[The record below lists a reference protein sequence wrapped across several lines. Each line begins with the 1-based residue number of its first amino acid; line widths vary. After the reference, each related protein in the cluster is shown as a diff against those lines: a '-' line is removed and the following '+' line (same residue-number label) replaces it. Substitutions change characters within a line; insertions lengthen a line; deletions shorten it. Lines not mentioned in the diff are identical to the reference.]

1 MEGRKMSKSS
11 LSVLAKAV
19 ASKRGLTQAE
29 AERFIATMFEVAG
42 AGIQEDK
49 LLKMK
54 WLGTFKITSVKDR
67 ESVDVNTGERILI
80 EGRDKISFTPD
91 NILKEIINKPFAQFE
106 TVVVNDGVD
115 FSDIDEKFANMER
128 EEELQLQKE
137 QELQLLKGQECHD
150 EEVVQEE
157 QNAELPQKAELSQ
170 EEEHSQEVELNED
183 LPQEEEL
190 SQEEEHSQE
199 VELNEELPQE
209 AKKSQESLLDAELES
224 QEGGQKDELP
234 QEVNTPISEETVA
247 LSSELKNAEIS
258 EDDIPETSEDNISQT
273 SEDDIPETSEDD
285 IPETSED
292 NISQTSEDTISKTEE
307 NGIPEEVGMLISHL
321 KENGS
326 AAEEIERVEEAK
338 VKEEAEAPKA
348 AEAHVEKTP
357 AEEKIVVSQ
366 SDVENKKQSEYDETL
381 DEDEAYASD
390 RHHFVIPK
398 YVVALVCVVFVA
410 LLGGLCWF
418 AFIYGKMQARQ
429 EQMEMQLKAIKP
441 QPQPKPKPKVVA
453 PVDTAKSVASLDD
466 KTDAENAPVNGAQAN
481 NEQTDHSQLAM
492 KKKAKQ
498 DSIRMAQ
505 ANNAVKMA
513 EKASEYLN
521 DPRIRTG
528 AYRIVGVEKTVT
540 VKSGQTLAGLSKL
553 YLGPGMECYMQAI
566 NGCSEIKSGQKV
578 KIPKLELKRK
588 GKKN

>member
-1 MEGRKMSKSS
+1 MEGRKMNKSS

-128 EEELQLQKE
+128 EEELLLQKE
-137 QELQLLKGQECHD
+137 QERHD
-150 EEVVQEE
+150 DEMVLEE
-157 QNAELPQKAELSQ
+157 QNAEQPQELDQNVRQSREEEQSQENLPDAELQSQ
-170 EEEHSQEVELNED
+170 ENNLPDAELQSQENLPDAEL
-183 LPQEEEL
+183 Q
-190 SQEEEHSQE
+190 SQENLPDAELQSQE
-199 VELNEELPQE
+199 NLSDAELQSQENLPDAELQSQE
-209 AKKSQESLLDAELES
+209 NLSDAELQSQENLLDAKLQSQDDGEKNDLSQESLLNEELT
-224 QEGGQKDELP
+224 QENNQKVEQP
-234 QEVNTPISEETVA
+234 QEVKSPISEENVA
-247 LSSELKNAEIS
+247 LSSELKNV
-258 EDDIPETSEDNISQT
+258 ETSADDF
-273 SEDDIPETSEDD
+273 SET
-285 IPETSED
+285 
-292 NISQTSEDTISKTEE
+292 
-307 NGIPEEVGMLISHL
+307 
-321 KENGS
+321 
-326 AAEEIERVEEAK
+326 
-338 VKEEAEAPKA
+338 
-348 AEAHVEKTP
+348 
-357 AEEKIVVSQ
+357 
-366 SDVENKKQSEYDETL
+366 
-381 DEDEAYASD
+381 YASD
-390 RHHFVIPK
+390 RHHLVIPK

-418 AFIYGKMQARQ
+418 AFTYGKMQARQ

-441 QPQPKPKPKVVA
+441 QPQPKPKPTVVA
-453 PVDTAKSVASLDD
+453 SVDTAKSVASSDD
-466 KTDAENAPVNGAQAN
+466 KTDAENAQANGAQAN
-481 NEQTDHSQLAM
+481 NAQADHALLAM

-540 VKSGQTLAGLSKL
+540 AKSGQTLAGLSKL

-566 NGCSEIKSGQKV
+566 NGCSEIKTGQKV

>member
-42 AGIQEDK
+42 DGIQEDK

-106 TVVVNDGVD
+106 TVVVNDGID

-128 EEELQLQKE
+128 EEEELQLQKE
-137 QELQLLKGQECHD
+137 QECHDEKEQECHD

-157 QNAELPQKAELSQ
+157 QNAEQPQK
-170 EEEHSQEVELNED
+170 ED
-183 LPQEEEL
+183 L
-190 SQEEEHSQE
+190 S
-199 VELNEELPQE
+199 QE
-209 AKKSQESLLDAELES
+209 AKKSQESLLDAELQS
-224 QEGGQKDELP
+224 QEGGQKDDLS
-234 QEVNTPISEETVA
+234 QEANTPISEETVA
-247 LSSELKNAEIS
+247 LSSELKYAEIS
-258 EDDIPETSEDNISQT
+258 EDDISETSEDNISQT
-273 SEDDIPETSEDD
+273 SD
-285 IPETSED
+285 
-292 NISQTSEDTISKTEE
+292 DTISKTEE

-321 KENGS
+321 KKNES
-326 AAEEIERVEEAK
+326 EAEEIERVEEAK
-338 VKEEAEAPKA
+338 VKEEPEVPKA
-348 AEAHVEKTP
+348 AEVHVEKTP
-357 AEEKIVVSQ
+357 EEAKVVASQ
-366 SDVENKKQSEYDETL
+366 SNVENKKQPEYDETL

-390 RHHFVIPK
+390 RHHLVIPK
-398 YVVALVCVVFVA
+398 YVVALVSVVFVA

-441 QPQPKPKPKVVA
+441 QPQPKPKPTVVA
-453 PVDTAKSVASLDD
+453 PVDTAKSVASSDD
-466 KTDAENAPVNGAQAN
+466 KTDAENALANGAQAN
-481 NEQTDHSQLAM
+481 NEQTDHAQLAM

-513 EKASEYLN
+513 EKASVYLN

-540 VKSGQTLAGLSKL
+540 AKSGQTLAGLSKL

-566 NGCSEIKSGQKV
+566 NGCSEIKPGQKV

>member
-29 AERFIATMFEVAG
+29 AERFIDTMFEVAG
-42 AGIQEDK
+42 DGIQEDK

-106 TVVVNDGVD
+106 TVVVNDGID

-128 EEELQLQKE
+128 EEEELQLQKE
-137 QELQLLKGQECHD
+137 QECHD

-157 QNAELPQKAELSQ
+157 QNAEQPQKEELSQ
-170 EEEHSQEVELNED
+170 EEEQPREEEHSQEVELNED
-183 LPQEEEL
+183 L
-190 SQEEEHSQE
+190 S
-199 VELNEELPQE
+199 QE
-209 AKKSQESLLDAELES
+209 AKKSQESLLDAELQS
-224 QEGGQKDELP
+224 QEGGQKDELS

-258 EDDIPETSEDNISQT
+258 EDDISETSEDNISQT
-273 SEDDIPETSEDD
+273 SD
-285 IPETSED
+285 
-292 NISQTSEDTISKTEE
+292 DTISKTEE

-321 KENGS
+321 KENKS
-326 AAEEIERVEEAK
+326 EAEEIERVEEAK
-338 VKEEAEAPKA
+338 VKEEAELPKA

-357 AEEKIVVSQ
+357 AEAKVVVSQ
-366 SDVENKKQSEYDETL
+366 SNVENKKQPEYDETL

-390 RHHFVIPK
+390 HHHLVIPK
-398 YVVALVCVVFVA
+398 YVVALVSVVFVA

-441 QPQPKPKPKVVA
+441 QPQPKPKPTVVA
-453 PVDTAKSVASLDD
+453 PVDTAKSVASSDD
-466 KTDAENAPVNGAQAN
+466 KTDAENVLANGAQAN
-481 NEQTDHSQLAM
+481 NEQTDHAQLAM

-513 EKASEYLN
+513 EKASVYLN

-540 VKSGQTLAGLSKL
+540 AKSGQTLAGLSKL

-566 NGCSEIKSGQKV
+566 NGCSEIKPGQKV

>member
-1 MEGRKMSKSS
+1 MEGRKMNKSS

-42 AGIQEDK
+42 DGIQEDK

-128 EEELQLQKE
+128 EEELLLQKE
-137 QELQLLKGQECHD
+137 QERHD
-150 EEVVQEE
+150 DEMVLEE
-157 QNAELPQKAELSQ
+157 QNAEQPQELDQNVRQSREEEQSQENLPDAELQSQ
-170 EEEHSQEVELNED
+170 ENLSDAELQSQENLSD
-183 LPQEEEL
+183 AKLQ
-190 SQEEEHSQE
+190 SQENLSDAELQSQDDGE
-199 VELNEELPQE
+199 KNDL
-209 AKKSQESLLDAELES
+209 SQESLLNEELT
-224 QEGGQKDELP
+224 QENNQKVEQP
-234 QEVNTPISEETVA
+234 QEVKSPISEENVA
-247 LSSELKNAEIS
+247 LSSELKNV
-258 EDDIPETSEDNISQT
+258 ETSADDF
-273 SEDDIPETSEDD
+273 SET
-285 IPETSED
+285 
-292 NISQTSEDTISKTEE
+292 
-307 NGIPEEVGMLISHL
+307 
-321 KENGS
+321 
-326 AAEEIERVEEAK
+326 
-338 VKEEAEAPKA
+338 
-348 AEAHVEKTP
+348 
-357 AEEKIVVSQ
+357 
-366 SDVENKKQSEYDETL
+366 
-381 DEDEAYASD
+381 YASD
-390 RHHFVIPK
+390 RHHLVIPK

-418 AFIYGKMQARQ
+418 AFTYGKMQARQ

-441 QPQPKPKPKVVA
+441 QPQPKPKPTVVA
-453 PVDTAKSVASLDD
+453 SVDTAKSVASSDD
-466 KTDAENAPVNGAQAN
+466 KTDAENAQANGAQAN
-481 NEQTDHSQLAM
+481 NAQADHALLAM

-540 VKSGQTLAGLSKL
+540 AKSGQTLAGLSKL

-566 NGCSEIKSGQKV
+566 NGCSEIKTGQKV

>member
-1 MEGRKMSKSS
+1 MSKSS

-42 AGIQEDK
+42 DGIQEDK

-106 TVVVNDGVD
+106 TVVVNDGID

-128 EEELQLQKE
+128 EEEELQLQKE
-137 QELQLLKGQECHD
+137 QECHDEKEQECHD

-157 QNAELPQKAELSQ
+157 QNAEQPQKEELSQ
-170 EEEHSQEVELNED
+170 EEEQPREEEHSQEVGLNED
-183 LPQEEEL
+183 L
-190 SQEEEHSQE
+190 S
-199 VELNEELPQE
+199 QE
-209 AKKSQESLLDAELES
+209 AKKSQESLLDAELQS
-224 QEGGQKDELP
+224 QEGGQKDELS
-234 QEVNTPISEETVA
+234 QEANTSISEETVA

-258 EDDIPETSEDNISQT
+258 EDDISETSEDNITQT
-273 SEDDIPETSEDD
+273 SD
-285 IPETSED
+285 
-292 NISQTSEDTISKTEE
+292 DTISKTEE
-307 NGIPEEVGMLISHL
+307 NGIPEEVGILISHL
-321 KENGS
+321 KENES
-326 AAEEIERVEEAK
+326 EAEEIERVEEAK
-338 VKEEAEAPKA
+338 VKEEPEVPKA

-357 AEEKIVVSQ
+357 EEAKVVASQ
-366 SDVENKKQSEYDETL
+366 SNVENKKQPEYDETL

-390 RHHFVIPK
+390 RHHLVIPK
-398 YVVALVCVVFVA
+398 YVVALVSGVFVA

-453 PVDTAKSVASLDD
+453 PVDTAKSVASSDD
-466 KTDAENAPVNGAQAN
+466 KTDAENVLANGAQAN
-481 NEQTDHSQLAM
+481 NEQTDHAQLAM

-513 EKASEYLN
+513 EKASVYLN

-540 VKSGQTLAGLSKL
+540 AKSGQTLAGLSKL

-566 NGCSEIKSGQKV
+566 NGCSEIKPGQKV

>member
-42 AGIQEDK
+42 DGIQEDK

-106 TVVVNDGVD
+106 TVVVNDGID

-128 EEELQLQKE
+128 EEEEQQLQKE
-137 QELQLLKGQECHD
+137 QECHD

-157 QNAELPQKAELSQ
+157 QNAEQPQKEDLSQ
-170 EEEHSQEVELNED
+170 EEEQPREEEHSQEVELNEN
-183 LPQEEEL
+183 L
-190 SQEEEHSQE
+190 S
-199 VELNEELPQE
+199 QE
-209 AKKSQESLLDAELES
+209 AKKSQESLLDAELQS
-224 QEGGQKDELP
+224 QEGGQKDELS

-258 EDDIPETSEDNISQT
+258 EDDISETSEDNISQT
-273 SEDDIPETSEDD
+273 SD
-285 IPETSED
+285 
-292 NISQTSEDTISKTEE
+292 DTISKTEE

-321 KENGS
+321 KKNES
-326 AAEEIERVEEAK
+326 EAEEIERVEEAK
-338 VKEEAEAPKA
+338 VKEEAGVPKA

-357 AEEKIVVSQ
+357 EEAKVVASQ
-366 SDVENKKQSEYDETL
+366 SNVENKKQPEYDETL

-390 RHHFVIPK
+390 RHHLVIPK
-398 YVVALVCVVFVA
+398 YVVALVSVVFVA

-453 PVDTAKSVASLDD
+453 PVDTAKSVASSDD
-466 KTDAENAPVNGAQAN
+466 KTDAENALANGAQAN
-481 NEQTDHSQLAM
+481 NEQTDHAQLAM

-513 EKASEYLN
+513 EKASVYLN

-540 VKSGQTLAGLSKL
+540 AKSGQTLAGLSKL

-566 NGCSEIKSGQKV
+566 NGCSEIKPGQKV

>member
-42 AGIQEDK
+42 DGIQEDK

-106 TVVVNDGVD
+106 TVVVNDGID

-128 EEELQLQKE
+128 EEEELQLQKE
-137 QELQLLKGQECHD
+137 QECHD

-157 QNAELPQKAELSQ
+157 QNAEQPQKEELSQ
-170 EEEHSQEVELNED
+170 EEEQPREEEHSQEVELNED
-183 LPQEEEL
+183 L
-190 SQEEEHSQE
+190 S
-199 VELNEELPQE
+199 QE
-209 AKKSQESLLDAELES
+209 AKKSQESLLDAELQS
-224 QEGGQKDELP
+224 QEGGQKDELS

-247 LSSELKNAEIS
+247 LSSELKNAEIP
-258 EDDIPETSEDNISQT
+258 EDDISETSEDNISQT
-273 SEDDIPETSEDD
+273 SD
-285 IPETSED
+285 
-292 NISQTSEDTISKTEE
+292 DTISKTEE
-307 NGIPEEVGMLISHL
+307 NGIPEEVGILISHL
-321 KENGS
+321 KENES
-326 AAEEIERVEEAK
+326 EAEEIERVEEAK
-338 VKEEAEAPKA
+338 VKEEAEVPKA
-348 AEAHVEKTP
+348 AEVHVEKTP
-357 AEEKIVVSQ
+357 EEAKVVVSQ
-366 SDVENKKQSEYDETL
+366 SNVENKKQPEYDETL

-390 RHHFVIPK
+390 HHHLVIPK
-398 YVVALVCVVFVA
+398 YVVALVSVVFVA

-453 PVDTAKSVASLDD
+453 PVDTAKSVASSDD
-466 KTDAENAPVNGAQAN
+466 KTDAENALANGAQAN
-481 NEQTDHSQLAM
+481 NEQTDHAQLAM

-513 EKASEYLN
+513 EKASVYLN

-540 VKSGQTLAGLSKL
+540 AKSGQTLAGLSKL

-566 NGCSEIKSGQKV
+566 NGCSEIKPGQKV

>member
-1 MEGRKMSKSS
+1 
-11 LSVLAKAV
+11 
-19 ASKRGLTQAE
+19 
-29 AERFIATMFEVAG
+29 
-42 AGIQEDK
+42 
-49 LLKMK
+49 
-54 WLGTFKITSVKDR
+54 
-67 ESVDVNTGERILI
+67 
-80 EGRDKISFTPD
+80 
-91 NILKEIINKPFAQFE
+91 
-106 TVVVNDGVD
+106 
-115 FSDIDEKFANMER
+115 MER
-128 EEELQLQKE
+128 EEEELRLQKE
-137 QELQLLKGQECHD
+137 QECHD

-157 QNAELPQKAELSQ
+157 QNAEQPQK
-170 EEEHSQEVELNED
+170 
-183 LPQEEEL
+183 EEL

-199 VELNEELPQE
+199 VELNENLSQE
-209 AKKSQESLLDAELES
+209 AKKSQESLLNAELQS
-224 QEGGQKDELP
+224 QEGGQKDELS
-234 QEVNTPISEETVA
+234 QKVNTPISEETVA

-258 EDDIPETSEDNISQT
+258 EDDISETSEDNISQT
-273 SEDDIPETSEDD
+273 SD
-285 IPETSED
+285 
-292 NISQTSEDTISKTEE
+292 DTISKTEE

-321 KENGS
+321 KENES
-326 AAEEIERVEEAK
+326 EAEERVEEAK
-338 VKEEAEAPKA
+338 VKEEAEVPKA

-357 AEEKIVVSQ
+357 AEAKVVVSQ
-366 SDVENKKQSEYDETL
+366 SNVENKKQPEYDETL

-390 RHHFVIPK
+390 HHHLVIPK
-398 YVVALVCVVFVA
+398 YVVALVSVVFVA

-418 AFIYGKMQARQ
+418 AFIYGRMQARQ

-453 PVDTAKSVASLDD
+453 PVDTAKSVASSDD
-466 KTDAENAPVNGAQAN
+466 KTDAENVLANGAQAN
-481 NEQTDHSQLAM
+481 NEQTDHAQLAM

-540 VKSGQTLAGLSKL
+540 AKSGQTLAGLSKL

-566 NGCSEIKSGQKV
+566 NGCSEIKTGQKV

>member
-42 AGIQEDK
+42 DGIQEEK

-91 NILKEIINKPFAQFE
+91 NILKEIVNKPFAQFE
-106 TVVVNDGVD
+106 TVVVNDGID

-128 EEELQLQKE
+128 EEEELRLQKE
-137 QELQLLKGQECHD
+137 QECHD

-157 QNAELPQKAELSQ
+157 QPQKEELSQ
-170 EEEHSQEVELNED
+170 EEEQPREEEHSQEVELNED
-183 LPQEEEL
+183 L
-190 SQEEEHSQE
+190 S
-199 VELNEELPQE
+199 QE
-209 AKKSQESLLDAELES
+209 AKKSQESLLDAELQS
-224 QEGGQKDELP
+224 QEGGKKDELS
-234 QEVNTPISEETVA
+234 QEANTPISEETVA

-258 EDDIPETSEDNISQT
+258 EDNISVTSEDNISQT
-273 SEDDIPETSEDD
+273 SD
-285 IPETSED
+285 
-292 NISQTSEDTISKTEE
+292 DTISKTEE

-321 KENGS
+321 KENKS
-326 AAEEIERVEEAK
+326 EAEKIERVEEAK
-338 VKEEAEAPKA
+338 VKEEAEVPKA
-348 AEAHVEKTP
+348 AEAYVEETP
-357 AEEKIVVSQ
+357 AEAKVVVSQ
-366 SDVENKKQSEYDETL
+366 SNVENKKQPEYDETL

-390 RHHFVIPK
+390 HHHLVIPK
-398 YVVALVCVVFVA
+398 YVVALVSVVFVA

-453 PVDTAKSVASLDD
+453 PVDTAKSVASSDD
-466 KTDAENAPVNGAQAN
+466 KTDAENVLANGAQAN
-481 NEQTDHSQLAM
+481 NEQTDHAQLAM

-513 EKASEYLN
+513 EKASVYLN

-540 VKSGQTLAGLSKL
+540 AKSGQTLAGLSKL

-566 NGCSEIKSGQKV
+566 NGCSEIKPGQKV
-578 KIPKLELKRK
+578 KIPKLKLKRK

>member
-42 AGIQEDK
+42 DGIQEDK

-106 TVVVNDGVD
+106 TVVVNDGID

-128 EEELQLQKE
+128 EEEELQLQKE
-137 QELQLLKGQECHD
+137 QECHD

-157 QNAELPQKAELSQ
+157 QNAEQPQ
-170 EEEHSQEVELNED
+170 NED
-183 LPQEEEL
+183 L
-190 SQEEEHSQE
+190 S
-199 VELNEELPQE
+199 
-209 AKKSQESLLDAELES
+209 
-224 QEGGQKDELP
+224 

-258 EDDIPETSEDNISQT
+258 EDDISETSEDNISQT
-273 SEDDIPETSEDD
+273 SD
-285 IPETSED
+285 
-292 NISQTSEDTISKTEE
+292 DTISKTEE

-321 KENGS
+321 KKNES
-326 AAEEIERVEEAK
+326 EAEEIERVEEAK
-338 VKEEAEAPKA
+338 VKEEAEVPKA

-357 AEEKIVVSQ
+357 EKAKVVASQ
-366 SDVENKKQSEYDETL
+366 SNVENKKQPEYDETL

-390 RHHFVIPK
+390 RHHLVIPK
-398 YVVALVCVVFVA
+398 YVVALVSVVFVA

-441 QPQPKPKPKVVA
+441 QPQPKPKPTVVA
-453 PVDTAKSVASLDD
+453 PVDTAKSVASSDD
-466 KTDAENAPVNGAQAN
+466 KTDAENALANGAQAN
-481 NEQTDHSQLAM
+481 NEQTDHAQLAM

-513 EKASEYLN
+513 EKASVYLN

-540 VKSGQTLAGLSKL
+540 AKSGQTLAGLSKL

-566 NGCSEIKSGQKV
+566 NGCSEIKPGQKV

>member
-1 MEGRKMSKSS
+1 MEGRKMNKSS

-128 EEELQLQKE
+128 EEELLLQKE
-137 QELQLLKGQECHD
+137 QERHD
-150 EEVVQEE
+150 DEMVLEE
-157 QNAELPQKAELSQ
+157 QNAEQPQELDQNVRQSREEEQSQENLPDAELQSQ
-170 EEEHSQEVELNED
+170 ENLSDAKLQSQDDGEKND
-183 LPQEEEL
+183 Q
-190 SQEEEHSQE
+190 
-199 VELNEELPQE
+199 
-209 AKKSQESLLDAELES
+209 SQESLLNEELT
-224 QEGGQKDELP
+224 QENNQKVEQP
-234 QEVNTPISEETVA
+234 QEVKSPISEENVA
-247 LSSELKNAEIS
+247 LSSELKNV
-258 EDDIPETSEDNISQT
+258 ETSADDF
-273 SEDDIPETSEDD
+273 SET
-285 IPETSED
+285 
-292 NISQTSEDTISKTEE
+292 
-307 NGIPEEVGMLISHL
+307 
-321 KENGS
+321 
-326 AAEEIERVEEAK
+326 
-338 VKEEAEAPKA
+338 
-348 AEAHVEKTP
+348 
-357 AEEKIVVSQ
+357 
-366 SDVENKKQSEYDETL
+366 
-381 DEDEAYASD
+381 YASD
-390 RHHFVIPK
+390 RHHLVIPK

-418 AFIYGKMQARQ
+418 AFTYGKMQARQ

-453 PVDTAKSVASLDD
+453 PVDTAKSVASSDD
-466 KTDAENAPVNGAQAN
+466 ETDAENAPANGAQAN
-481 NEQTDHSQLAM
+481 NEQADHAQLAM

-498 DSIRMAQ
+498 DSIRMTQ

-540 VKSGQTLAGLSKL
+540 AKSGQTLAGLSKL

-566 NGCSEIKSGQKV
+566 NGCSEIKPGQKV

-588 GKKN
+588 RKKN

>member
-42 AGIQEDK
+42 DGIQEDK

-91 NILKEIINKPFAQFE
+91 NILKEIVNKPFAQFE
-106 TVVVNDGVD
+106 TVVVNDGID

-128 EEELQLQKE
+128 EEEELQLQKE
-137 QELQLLKGQECHD
+137 QECHD

-157 QNAELPQKAELSQ
+157 QPQKEELSQ
-170 EEEHSQEVELNED
+170 EEEQPREEEHSQEVELNED
-183 LPQEEEL
+183 L
-190 SQEEEHSQE
+190 S
-199 VELNEELPQE
+199 QE
-209 AKKSQESLLDAELES
+209 AKKSQESLLDAELQS
-224 QEGGQKDELP
+224 QEGGQKDELS
-234 QEVNTPISEETVA
+234 QEANTPISEETVA

-258 EDDIPETSEDNISQT
+258 EDDISVTSEDNISQT
-273 SEDDIPETSEDD
+273 SD
-285 IPETSED
+285 
-292 NISQTSEDTISKTEE
+292 DTISKTEE

-321 KENGS
+321 KENKS
-326 AAEEIERVEEAK
+326 EAEKIERVEEAK
-338 VKEEAEAPKA
+338 VKEEAEVPKA
-348 AEAHVEKTP
+348 AEAYVEETP
-357 AEEKIVVSQ
+357 AEEKVVVSQ
-366 SDVENKKQSEYDETL
+366 SNVENKKQPEYDETL

-390 RHHFVIPK
+390 HHHLVIPK
-398 YVVALVCVVFVA
+398 YVVALVSVVFVA

-453 PVDTAKSVASLDD
+453 PVDTAKSVASSDD
-466 KTDAENAPVNGAQAN
+466 KTDAENVLANGAQAN
-481 NEQTDHSQLAM
+481 NEQTDHAQLSM

-513 EKASEYLN
+513 EKASVYLN

-540 VKSGQTLAGLSKL
+540 AKSGQTLAGLSKL

-566 NGCSEIKSGQKV
+566 NGCSEIKPGQKV
-578 KIPKLELKRK
+578 KIPKLKLKRK

>member
-42 AGIQEDK
+42 DGIQEDK

-106 TVVVNDGVD
+106 TVVVNDGID

-128 EEELQLQKE
+128 EEEELQLQKE
-137 QELQLLKGQECHD
+137 QECHD

-157 QNAELPQKAELSQ
+157 QNAEQPQKEELSQ
-170 EEEHSQEVELNED
+170 EEEQPREEDLSQEVELNEN
-183 LPQEEEL
+183 L
-190 SQEEEHSQE
+190 S
-199 VELNEELPQE
+199 QE
-209 AKKSQESLLDAELES
+209 AKKSQESLLDAELQS
-224 QEGGQKDELP
+224 QEGGQKDELS

-258 EDDIPETSEDNISQT
+258 EDDISETSEDNISQT
-273 SEDDIPETSEDD
+273 SD
-285 IPETSED
+285 
-292 NISQTSEDTISKTEE
+292 DTISKTEE

-321 KENGS
+321 KENKS
-326 AAEEIERVEEAK
+326 EAEEIERVEEAK
-338 VKEEAEAPKA
+338 VKEEAEVPKA
-348 AEAHVEKTP
+348 AEVHVEETP
-357 AEEKIVVSQ
+357 AEAKVVASQ
-366 SDVENKKQSEYDETL
+366 SNVENKKQPEYDETL
-381 DEDEAYASD
+381 NEDEAYASD

-398 YVVALVCVVFVA
+398 YVVALVSVVFVA

-466 KTDAENAPVNGAQAN
+466 KTDAENALANGAQAN
-481 NEQTDHSQLAM
+481 NEQTDHAQLAM

-513 EKASEYLN
+513 EKASVYLN

>member
-1 MEGRKMSKSS
+1 MSKSS

-42 AGIQEDK
+42 DGIQEDK

-106 TVVVNDGVD
+106 TVVVNDGID

-128 EEELQLQKE
+128 EEEELQLQKE
-137 QELQLLKGQECHD
+137 QECHDEKEQECHD

-157 QNAELPQKAELSQ
+157 QNAEQPQK
-170 EEEHSQEVELNED
+170 ED
-183 LPQEEEL
+183 L
-190 SQEEEHSQE
+190 S
-199 VELNEELPQE
+199 QE
-209 AKKSQESLLDAELES
+209 AKKSQESLLDAELQS
-224 QEGGQKDELP
+224 QEGGQKDELS

-258 EDDIPETSEDNISQT
+258 EDDISETSEDNISQT
-273 SEDDIPETSEDD
+273 SD
-285 IPETSED
+285 
-292 NISQTSEDTISKTEE
+292 DTISKTEE

-321 KENGS
+321 KKNES
-326 AAEEIERVEEAK
+326 EAEEIERVEEAK
-338 VKEEAEAPKA
+338 VKEEAEVPKA

-357 AEEKIVVSQ
+357 AEAKVVASQ
-366 SDVENKKQSEYDETL
+366 SNVEDKKQPEYDETL

-390 RHHFVIPK
+390 HHHLVIPK
-398 YVVALVCVVFVA
+398 YVVALVSVVFVA

-441 QPQPKPKPKVVA
+441 HPQPKPKPTVVA
-453 PVDTAKSVASLDD
+453 PVDTAKSVASSDD
-466 KTDAENAPVNGAQAN
+466 KTDAANALANGAQAN
-481 NEQTDHSQLAM
+481 NEQTDHAQLAM

-513 EKASEYLN
+513 EKASVYLN

-540 VKSGQTLAGLSKL
+540 AKSGQTLAGLSKL

-566 NGCSEIKSGQKV
+566 NGCSEIKPGQKV

>member
-1 MEGRKMSKSS
+1 MSKSS

-42 AGIQEDK
+42 DGIQEDK

-106 TVVVNDGVD
+106 TVVVNDGID

-128 EEELQLQKE
+128 EEEELQLQKE
-137 QELQLLKGQECHD
+137 QECHD

-157 QNAELPQKAELSQ
+157 QNAELPQK
-170 EEEHSQEVELNED
+170 
-183 LPQEEEL
+183 EEL
-190 SQEEEHSQE
+190 SQEEEQ
-199 VELNEELPQE
+199 P
-209 AKKSQESLLDAELES
+209 QESLLDAELQS
-224 QEGGQKDELP
+224 QEGGQKDELS
-234 QEVNTPISEETVA
+234 QEANTPISEETIA

-258 EDDIPETSEDNISQT
+258 EDDISETSEDNISQT
-273 SEDDIPETSEDD
+273 SD
-285 IPETSED
+285 
-292 NISQTSEDTISKTEE
+292 DTISKTEE

-321 KENGS
+321 KENES
-326 AAEEIERVEEAK
+326 EAEEIERVEEAK
-338 VKEEAEAPKA
+338 VKEEAEVPKA
-348 AEAHVEKTP
+348 EEAYVEETP
-357 AEEKIVVSQ
+357 TEAKVVVSQ
-366 SDVENKKQSEYDETL
+366 SNVENKKQPEYDETL

-390 RHHFVIPK
+390 HHHLVIPK
-398 YVVALVCVVFVA
+398 YVVALVSVVFVA

-453 PVDTAKSVASLDD
+453 PVDTAKSVASSDD
-466 KTDAENAPVNGAQAN
+466 KTDAENALANGAQAT
-481 NEQTDHSQLAM
+481 NEQTDHAQLAM

-513 EKASEYLN
+513 EKASVYLN

-540 VKSGQTLAGLSKL
+540 AKSGQTLAGLSKL

-566 NGCSEIKSGQKV
+566 NGCSEIKPGQKV

>member
-1 MEGRKMSKSS
+1 MEGRKMNKSS

-128 EEELQLQKE
+128 EEELLLQKE
-137 QELQLLKGQECHD
+137 QELQLQKEQERHD
-150 EEVVQEE
+150 DEVVLEE
-157 QNAELPQKAELSQ
+157 QNAEQPQELDQNVRQSREEEQSQENLPDAELQSQ
-170 EEEHSQEVELNED
+170 ENLPDAELQSQENLPDAEL
-183 LPQEEEL
+183 Q
-190 SQEEEHSQE
+190 SQENLSDAELQSQE
-199 VELNEELPQE
+199 NLSD
-209 AKKSQESLLDAELES
+209 AKLQSQDDGEKNDLSQESLLNEELT
-224 QEGGQKDELP
+224 QENNQKVEQP
-234 QEVNTPISEETVA
+234 QEVKTPISEENVA
-247 LSSELKNAEIS
+247 LSSELKNV
-258 EDDIPETSEDNISQT
+258 ETSADDF
-273 SEDDIPETSEDD
+273 SET
-285 IPETSED
+285 
-292 NISQTSEDTISKTEE
+292 
-307 NGIPEEVGMLISHL
+307 
-321 KENGS
+321 
-326 AAEEIERVEEAK
+326 
-338 VKEEAEAPKA
+338 
-348 AEAHVEKTP
+348 
-357 AEEKIVVSQ
+357 
-366 SDVENKKQSEYDETL
+366 
-381 DEDEAYASD
+381 YASD
-390 RHHFVIPK
+390 RHHLVIPK

-418 AFIYGKMQARQ
+418 AFTYGKMQARQ

-441 QPQPKPKPKVVA
+441 QPQPKPKPTVVA
-453 PVDTAKSVASLDD
+453 PVDTAKSVVSSDD
-466 KTDAENAPVNGAQAN
+466 KTDAENAQANGAQAN
-481 NEQTDHSQLAM
+481 NAQVDHAQLAM

-540 VKSGQTLAGLSKL
+540 AKSGQTLAGLSKL

-566 NGCSEIKSGQKV
+566 NGCSEIKTGQKV
-578 KIPKLELKRK
+578 KVPKLELKRK

>member
-1 MEGRKMSKSS
+1 MSKSS

-42 AGIQEDK
+42 DGIQEDK

-106 TVVVNDGVD
+106 TVVVNDGID

-128 EEELQLQKE
+128 EEEELQLQKE
-137 QELQLLKGQECHD
+137 QECHD

-157 QNAELPQKAELSQ
+157 QNAELPQKEELFQ
-170 EEEHSQEVELNED
+170 EEEQPREEEHSQEFELNED
-183 LPQEEEL
+183 L
-190 SQEEEHSQE
+190 S
-199 VELNEELPQE
+199 QE
-209 AKKSQESLLDAELES
+209 AKKSQESLLDAELQS
-224 QEGGQKDELP
+224 QEGGQKDELS

-247 LSSELKNAEIS
+247 LPSELKNAEIS
-258 EDDIPETSEDNISQT
+258 EDDISETSEDNISQT
-273 SEDDIPETSEDD
+273 SD
-285 IPETSED
+285 
-292 NISQTSEDTISKTEE
+292 DTISKTEE

-321 KENGS
+321 KKNES
-326 AAEEIERVEEAK
+326 EAEEIERVEEAK
-338 VKEEAEAPKA
+338 VKEEAEVPKA

-357 AEEKIVVSQ
+357 EEAKVVASQ
-366 SDVENKKQSEYDETL
+366 SNVENKKQPEYDETL

-390 RHHFVIPK
+390 RHHLVIPK
-398 YVVALVCVVFVA
+398 YVVALVSVVFVA

-441 QPQPKPKPKVVA
+441 QPQPKPKPTVVA
-453 PVDTAKSVASLDD
+453 PVDTAKSVASSDD
-466 KTDAENAPVNGAQAN
+466 KTDAENVLANGAQAN
-481 NEQTDHSQLAM
+481 NEQTDHAQLAM

-513 EKASEYLN
+513 EKASVYLN

-540 VKSGQTLAGLSKL
+540 AKSGQTLAGLSKL

-566 NGCSEIKSGQKV
+566 NGCSEIKPGQKV

>member
-1 MEGRKMSKSS
+1 MSKSS

-42 AGIQEDK
+42 DGIQEDK

-106 TVVVNDGVD
+106 TVVVNDGID

-128 EEELQLQKE
+128 EEEELQLQKE
-137 QELQLLKGQECHD
+137 QECHD

-157 QNAELPQKAELSQ
+157 QNAELPQKEDLSQ
-170 EEEHSQEVELNED
+170 EEEQPREEEHSQEVELNED
-183 LPQEEEL
+183 L
-190 SQEEEHSQE
+190 S
-199 VELNEELPQE
+199 QE
-209 AKKSQESLLDAELES
+209 AKKSQESLLDAELQS
-224 QEGGQKDELP
+224 QEGGQKDELS
-234 QEVNTPISEETVA
+234 QEANTPISEETVA

-258 EDDIPETSEDNISQT
+258 EDDISETSEDNISQT
-273 SEDDIPETSEDD
+273 SD
-285 IPETSED
+285 
-292 NISQTSEDTISKTEE
+292 DTISKTEE

-321 KENGS
+321 KENKS
-326 AAEEIERVEEAK
+326 EAEEIEKVEETK
-338 VKEEAEAPKA
+338 VKEEAEVPKA

-357 AEEKIVVSQ
+357 EEAKVVVSQ
-366 SDVENKKQSEYDETL
+366 SNVENKKQPEYDETL

-390 RHHFVIPK
+390 RHHLVIPK
-398 YVVALVCVVFVA
+398 YVVALVSVVFVA

-441 QPQPKPKPKVVA
+441 QPQPKTKPTVVA
-453 PVDTAKSVASLDD
+453 PVDTAKSVASSDD
-466 KTDAENAPVNGAQAN
+466 KTDAENVLANGAQAN
-481 NEQTDHSQLAM
+481 NEQTDHAQLAM

-513 EKASEYLN
+513 EKASVYLN

-540 VKSGQTLAGLSKL
+540 AKSGQTLAGLSKL

-566 NGCSEIKSGQKV
+566 NGCSEIKPGQKV

>member
-42 AGIQEDK
+42 DGIQEDK

-106 TVVVNDGVD
+106 TVVVNDGID

-128 EEELQLQKE
+128 EEEELQLQKE
-137 QELQLLKGQECHD
+137 QECHD

-157 QNAELPQKAELSQ
+157 QNAEQPQKEELSQ
-170 EEEHSQEVELNED
+170 VEEQPREENLSQEVELNED
-183 LPQEEEL
+183 L
-190 SQEEEHSQE
+190 S
-199 VELNEELPQE
+199 QE
-209 AKKSQESLLDAELES
+209 AKKSQESLLDAELQS
-224 QEGGQKDELP
+224 QEGGQKDDLS
-234 QEVNTPISEETVA
+234 QEANTPISEETVA

-258 EDDIPETSEDNISQT
+258 EDDISETSEDNISQT
-273 SEDDIPETSEDD
+273 SD
-285 IPETSED
+285 
-292 NISQTSEDTISKTEE
+292 DTISKTEE

-321 KENGS
+321 KKNES
-326 AAEEIERVEEAK
+326 EAEEIEKVEETK
-338 VKEEAEAPKA
+338 VKEEAEVPKA

-357 AEEKIVVSQ
+357 EEAKVVVSQ
-366 SDVENKKQSEYDETL
+366 SNVENKKQPEYDETL

-390 RHHFVIPK
+390 HHHLVIPK
-398 YVVALVCVVFVA
+398 YVVALVFVVFVA

-453 PVDTAKSVASLDD
+453 PVDTAKSVASSDD
-466 KTDAENAPVNGAQAN
+466 KTDAANALANGAQAN
-481 NEQTDHSQLAM
+481 NEQTDHAQLAM

-513 EKASEYLN
+513 EKASVYLN

-540 VKSGQTLAGLSKL
+540 AKSGQTLAGLSKL

-566 NGCSEIKSGQKV
+566 NGCSEIKPGQKV

>member
-42 AGIQEDK
+42 DGIQEDK

-106 TVVVNDGVD
+106 TVVVNDGID

-128 EEELQLQKE
+128 EEEELQLQKE
-137 QELQLLKGQECHD
+137 QECHD

-157 QNAELPQKAELSQ
+157 QNAEQPQKEELSQ
-170 EEEHSQEVELNED
+170 EEEQPREEEYSQEVELNEN
-183 LPQEEEL
+183 L
-190 SQEEEHSQE
+190 S
-199 VELNEELPQE
+199 QE
-209 AKKSQESLLDAELES
+209 AKKSQESLLDAELQS
-224 QEGGQKDELP
+224 QEGGQKDELS
-234 QEVNTPISEETVA
+234 QEANTPISEEMVA

-258 EDDIPETSEDNISQT
+258 EDDISETSEDNISQT
-273 SEDDIPETSEDD
+273 SDDI
-285 IPETSED
+285 
-292 NISQTSEDTISKTEE
+292 ISKTEE
-307 NGIPEEVGMLISHL
+307 NGIPEEVGILISHL
-321 KENGS
+321 KENES
-326 AAEEIERVEEAK
+326 EAEEIERVEEAK
-338 VKEEAEAPKA
+338 VKEEAEVPKA

-357 AEEKIVVSQ
+357 AEAKVVVSQ
-366 SDVENKKQSEYDETL
+366 SNVENKKQPEYDETL

-390 RHHFVIPK
+390 HHHLVIPK
-398 YVVALVCVVFVA
+398 YVVALVSVVFVA

-441 QPQPKPKPKVVA
+441 QPQPKPKPTVVA
-453 PVDTAKSVASLDD
+453 PVDTAKSVASSDD
-466 KTDAENAPVNGAQAN
+466 KTDAENALANGAQAN
-481 NEQTDHSQLAM
+481 NEQTDHAQLAM

-513 EKASEYLN
+513 EKASVYLN

-540 VKSGQTLAGLSKL
+540 AKSGQTLAGLSKH

-566 NGCSEIKSGQKV
+566 NGCSEIKPGQKV

>member
-1 MEGRKMSKSS
+1 MNKSS

-91 NILKEIINKPFAQFE
+91 NIMKEIINKPFAQFE

-128 EEELQLQKE
+128 EEEELRLQKE
-137 QELQLLKGQECHD
+137 QECHD

-157 QNAELPQKAELSQ
+157 QNAEQPQK
-170 EEEHSQEVELNED
+170 
-183 LPQEEEL
+183 EEL
-190 SQEEEHSQE
+190 SQEEEHSLE
-199 VELNEELPQE
+199 VELNENLSQE
-209 AKKSQESLLDAELES
+209 AKKSQESLLNAELLSQEGGQKEELS
-224 QEGGQKDELP
+224 QEGGQKDELS

-258 EDDIPETSEDNISQT
+258 EDDISETSEDNISQT
-273 SEDDIPETSEDD
+273 SD
-285 IPETSED
+285 
-292 NISQTSEDTISKTEE
+292 DTISKTEE

-321 KENGS
+321 KENES
-326 AAEEIERVEEAK
+326 EAEERVEEAK
-338 VKEEAEAPKA
+338 VKEEAEVPKA

-357 AEEKIVVSQ
+357 AEAKVVVSQ
-366 SDVENKKQSEYDETL
+366 SNVENKKQPEYDETL

-390 RHHFVIPK
+390 HHHLVIPK
-398 YVVALVCVVFVA
+398 YVVALVSVVFVA

-418 AFIYGKMQARQ
+418 AFIYGRMQARQ

-453 PVDTAKSVASLDD
+453 PVDTAKSVASSDD
-466 KTDAENAPVNGAQAN
+466 KTDAENVLANGAQAN
-481 NEQTDHSQLAM
+481 NEQTDHAQLAM

-513 EKASEYLN
+513 EKASVYLN

-528 AYRIVGVEKTVT
+528 AYRIVGVEKNVT
-540 VKSGQTLAGLSKL
+540 AKSGQTLAGLSKL

-566 NGCSEIKSGQKV
+566 NGCSEIKPGQKV

>member
-1 MEGRKMSKSS
+1 MSKSS

-42 AGIQEDK
+42 DGIQEDK

-106 TVVVNDGVD
+106 TVVVNDGID

-128 EEELQLQKE
+128 EEEELQLQKE
-137 QELQLLKGQECHD
+137 QECHD

-157 QNAELPQKAELSQ
+157 QNAEQPQK
-170 EEEHSQEVELNED
+170 
-183 LPQEEEL
+183 EEL
-190 SQEEEHSQE
+190 SQEEEQ
-199 VELNEELPQE
+199 P
-209 AKKSQESLLDAELES
+209 QESLLDAELQS
-224 QEGGQKDELP
+224 QEGGQKDELS
-234 QEVNTPISEETVA
+234 QEANTPISEETVA

-258 EDDIPETSEDNISQT
+258 EDDISETSEDNISQT
-273 SEDDIPETSEDD
+273 SD
-285 IPETSED
+285 
-292 NISQTSEDTISKTEE
+292 DTISKTEE

-321 KENGS
+321 KKNES
-326 AAEEIERVEEAK
+326 EAEEIERVEEAK
-338 VKEEAEAPKA
+338 VKEEAEVPKA

-357 AEEKIVVSQ
+357 AEAKVVASQ
-366 SDVENKKQSEYDETL
+366 SNVEDKEQPEYAETL

-390 RHHFVIPK
+390 HHHLVIPK
-398 YVVALVCVVFVA
+398 YVVALVSVVFVA

-441 QPQPKPKPKVVA
+441 QPQPKPKPTVVA
-453 PVDTAKSVASLDD
+453 PVDTAKSVASSDD
-466 KTDAENAPVNGAQAN
+466 KTDAENVLANGAQAN
-481 NEQTDHSQLAM
+481 NEQTDHAQLAM

-513 EKASEYLN
+513 EKASVYLN

-540 VKSGQTLAGLSKL
+540 AKSGQTLAGLSKL

-566 NGCSEIKSGQKV
+566 NGCSEIKPGQKV

>member
-1 MEGRKMSKSS
+1 MEGRKMNKSS

-128 EEELQLQKE
+128 EEELLLQKE
-137 QELQLLKGQECHD
+137 QERHD
-150 EEVVQEE
+150 DEVVLEE
-157 QNAELPQKAELSQ
+157 QNAEQPQELDQNVRQSREEEQSQENLPDAELQSQ
-170 EEEHSQEVELNED
+170 DDGEKND
-183 LPQEEEL
+183 L
-190 SQEEEHSQE
+190 
-199 VELNEELPQE
+199 
-209 AKKSQESLLDAELES
+209 SQESLLNEELT
-224 QEGGQKDELP
+224 QENNQKVEQP
-234 QEVNTPISEETVA
+234 QEVKSPISEENVA
-247 LSSELKNAEIS
+247 LSSELKNV
-258 EDDIPETSEDNISQT
+258 ETSADDF
-273 SEDDIPETSEDD
+273 SET
-285 IPETSED
+285 
-292 NISQTSEDTISKTEE
+292 
-307 NGIPEEVGMLISHL
+307 
-321 KENGS
+321 
-326 AAEEIERVEEAK
+326 
-338 VKEEAEAPKA
+338 
-348 AEAHVEKTP
+348 
-357 AEEKIVVSQ
+357 
-366 SDVENKKQSEYDETL
+366 
-381 DEDEAYASD
+381 YASD
-390 RHHFVIPK
+390 RHHLVIPK

-418 AFIYGKMQARQ
+418 AFTYGKMQARQ

-441 QPQPKPKPKVVA
+441 QPQPKPKPTVVA
-453 PVDTAKSVASLDD
+453 SVDTAKSVASSDD
-466 KTDAENAPVNGAQAN
+466 KTDAENAQANGAQAN
-481 NEQTDHSQLAM
+481 NAQADHALLAM

-540 VKSGQTLAGLSKL
+540 AKSGQTLAGLSKL

-566 NGCSEIKSGQKV
+566 NGCSEIKTGQKV

>member
-1 MEGRKMSKSS
+1 MEGRKMNKSS

-128 EEELQLQKE
+128 EEELLLQKE
-137 QELQLLKGQECHD
+137 QERHD
-150 EEVVQEE
+150 DEVVLEE
-157 QNAELPQKAELSQ
+157 QNAEQPQELDQNVRQSREEEQSQENLPDAELQSQ
-170 EEEHSQEVELNED
+170 ENNLSDAELQSQENLSDAKLQSQDDGEKND
-183 LPQEEEL
+183 L
-190 SQEEEHSQE
+190 
-199 VELNEELPQE
+199 
-209 AKKSQESLLDAELES
+209 SQESLLNEELT
-224 QEGGQKDELP
+224 QENNQKVEQP
-234 QEVNTPISEETVA
+234 QEVKSPISEENVA
-247 LSSELKNAEIS
+247 LSSELKNV
-258 EDDIPETSEDNISQT
+258 ETSADDF
-273 SEDDIPETSEDD
+273 SET
-285 IPETSED
+285 
-292 NISQTSEDTISKTEE
+292 
-307 NGIPEEVGMLISHL
+307 
-321 KENGS
+321 
-326 AAEEIERVEEAK
+326 
-338 VKEEAEAPKA
+338 
-348 AEAHVEKTP
+348 
-357 AEEKIVVSQ
+357 
-366 SDVENKKQSEYDETL
+366 
-381 DEDEAYASD
+381 YASD
-390 RHHFVIPK
+390 HHHLVIPK

-418 AFIYGKMQARQ
+418 VFTYGKMQARQ

-441 QPQPKPKPKVVA
+441 QPQPKPKPTVVA
-453 PVDTAKSVASLDD
+453 PVDTAKSVASSDD
-466 KTDAENAPVNGAQAN
+466 KTDAKNVLANGAQAN
-481 NEQTDHSQLAM
+481 NEQTDHAQLAM
-492 KKKAKQ
+492 KKKARQ

-540 VKSGQTLAGLSKL
+540 AKSGQTLAGLSKL

-566 NGCSEIKSGQKV
+566 NGCSEIKTGQKV

>member
-42 AGIQEDK
+42 DGIQEDK

-106 TVVVNDGVD
+106 TVVVNDGID

-128 EEELQLQKE
+128 EEEELQLQKE
-137 QELQLLKGQECHD
+137 QECHD

-157 QNAELPQKAELSQ
+157 QNAEQTQKEELSQ
-170 EEEHSQEVELNED
+170 GEEQPREEEHSQEVELNEN
-183 LPQEEEL
+183 L
-190 SQEEEHSQE
+190 SQEE
-199 VELNEELPQE
+199 
-209 AKKSQESLLDAELES
+209 KKSQESLLDAELQS
-224 QEGGQKDELP
+224 QEGGQKDELS

-258 EDDIPETSEDNISQT
+258 EDDISETSEDNISQT
-273 SEDDIPETSEDD
+273 SD
-285 IPETSED
+285 
-292 NISQTSEDTISKTEE
+292 DTISKTEE

-321 KENGS
+321 KKNES
-326 AAEEIERVEEAK
+326 EAEEIERVEEAK
-338 VKEEAEAPKA
+338 VKEEAGIPKA

-357 AEEKIVVSQ
+357 EEAKVVASQ
-366 SDVENKKQSEYDETL
+366 SNVENKKQPEYDETL

-390 RHHFVIPK
+390 RHHLVIPK
-398 YVVALVCVVFVA
+398 YVVALVSVVFVA

-453 PVDTAKSVASLDD
+453 PVDTAKSVASSDD
-466 KTDAENAPVNGAQAN
+466 KTDAENALANGAQAN
-481 NEQTDHSQLAM
+481 NEQTDHAQLAM

-513 EKASEYLN
+513 EKASVYLN

-540 VKSGQTLAGLSKL
+540 AKSGQTLAGLSKL

-566 NGCSEIKSGQKV
+566 NGCSEIKPGQKV

>member
-1 MEGRKMSKSS
+1 MSKSS

-42 AGIQEDK
+42 DGIQEDK

-106 TVVVNDGVD
+106 TVVVNDGID

-128 EEELQLQKE
+128 EEEELQLQKE
-137 QELQLLKGQECHD
+137 QECHD
-150 EEVVQEE
+150 KELAQEE
-157 QNAELPQKAELSQ
+157 QNAEQPQKEELSQ
-170 EEEHSQEVELNED
+170 EEEQPREEEHSQEVELNED
-183 LPQEEEL
+183 L
-190 SQEEEHSQE
+190 S
-199 VELNEELPQE
+199 QE
-209 AKKSQESLLDAELES
+209 AKKSQESLLDAELQS
-224 QEGGQKDELP
+224 QEGGQKDELS

-258 EDDIPETSEDNISQT
+258 EDDISETSEDNISQT
-273 SEDDIPETSEDD
+273 SD
-285 IPETSED
+285 
-292 NISQTSEDTISKTEE
+292 DTISKTEE

-321 KENGS
+321 KENKS
-326 AAEEIERVEEAK
+326 EAEEIERVEEAK
-338 VKEEAEAPKA
+338 VKEEAEVPKA

-357 AEEKIVVSQ
+357 AEAKVVVSQ
-366 SDVENKKQSEYDETL
+366 SNVENKKQPEYDETL

-390 RHHFVIPK
+390 HHHLVIPK
-398 YVVALVCVVFVA
+398 YVVALVSVIFVA

-441 QPQPKPKPKVVA
+441 QPQPKPKPTVVA
-453 PVDTAKSVASLDD
+453 PVDTAKSVASSDD
-466 KTDAENAPVNGAQAN
+466 KTDAENVLANGAQAN
-481 NEQTDHSQLAM
+481 NEQTDHAQLAM

-505 ANNAVKMA
+505 ANNALKMA
-513 EKASEYLN
+513 EKASVYFN

-540 VKSGQTLAGLSKL
+540 AKSGQTLAGLSKL

-566 NGCSEIKSGQKV
+566 NGCSEIKPGQKV

>member
-1 MEGRKMSKSS
+1 MEGRKMNKSS

-91 NILKEIINKPFAQFE
+91 NIMKEIINKPFAQFE

-128 EEELQLQKE
+128 EEELLLQKE
-137 QELQLLKGQECHD
+137 QERHD
-150 EEVVQEE
+150 DEVVLEE
-157 QNAELPQKAELSQ
+157 QNAEQPQKEELSQ
-170 EEEHSQEVELNED
+170 EEEQPREEEHSQEVELNED
-183 LPQEEEL
+183 L
-190 SQEEEHSQE
+190 S
-199 VELNEELPQE
+199 QE
-209 AKKSQESLLDAELES
+209 AKKSQESLLDAELQS
-224 QEGGQKDELP
+224 QEGGQKDELS

-258 EDDIPETSEDNISQT
+258 EDNISETSEDNISQT
-273 SEDDIPETSEDD
+273 SD
-285 IPETSED
+285 
-292 NISQTSEDTISKTEE
+292 DTISKTEE

-321 KENGS
+321 KENES
-326 AAEEIERVEEAK
+326 EAEEIERVEEAK
-338 VKEEAEAPKA
+338 VKEEAEVPKA
-348 AEAHVEKTP
+348 EEAHVEETP
-357 AEEKIVVSQ
+357 AEAKVVVSQ
-366 SDVENKKQSEYDETL
+366 SNVENKKQPEYDETF

-398 YVVALVCVVFVA
+398 YVVALVSVVFVA

-418 AFIYGKMQARQ
+418 AFVYGKMQARQ

-441 QPQPKPKPKVVA
+441 QPQPKPKPTVVA
-453 PVDTAKSVASLDD
+453 PVDTAKSVASSDD
-466 KTDAENAPVNGAQAN
+466 KTDGKNVLANGAQAN
-481 NEQTDHSQLAM
+481 NEQTDHAQLAM

-513 EKASEYLN
+513 EKASVYFN

-540 VKSGQTLAGLSKL
+540 AKSGQTLAGLSKL

-566 NGCSEIKSGQKV
+566 NGCSEIKTGQKV

>member
-128 EEELQLQKE
+128 EEEELQLQKE
-137 QELQLLKGQECHD
+137 QECHD

-157 QNAELPQKAELSQ
+157 QNAELPQK
-170 EEEHSQEVELNED
+170 
-183 LPQEEEL
+183 EEL
-190 SQEEEHSQE
+190 SQEEEQPREELHSQE
-199 VELNEELPQE
+199 VELKGDLSQE
-209 AKKSQESLLDAELES
+209 AKKSQESLLDAELQS
-224 QEGGQKDELP
+224 QEGGQKDELS
-234 QEVNTPISEETVA
+234 QEVNTPISEEMVA
-247 LSSELKNAEIS
+247 LSSELKNAEI
-258 EDDIPETSEDNISQT
+258 
-273 SEDDIPETSEDD
+273 SEDD

-321 KENGS
+321 KGNDSG
-326 AAEEIERVEEAK
+326 AEEIERVEEAK
-338 VKEEAEAPKA
+338 VKEEAEVSKA

-357 AEEKIVVSQ
+357 AEEKVVVSQ
-366 SDVENKKQSEYDETL
+366 LNVENKKQSEYDETL

-410 LLGGLCWF
+410 LLCGLCWF
-418 AFIYGKMQARQ
+418 AFTYGKMQARQ

-453 PVDTAKSVASLDD
+453 PVDTAKSVASSDD
-466 KTDAENAPVNGAQAN
+466 KTDAENAPANGAQAN
-481 NEQTDHSQLAM
+481 NEQADHAQLAM

-498 DSIRMAQ
+498 DSIRMTQ
-505 ANNAVKMA
+505 ANDAVKMA

-540 VKSGQTLAGLSKL
+540 AKSGQTLPGLSKL

-566 NGCSEIKSGQKV
+566 NGCSEIKPGQKV

-588 GKKN
+588 RKKN

>member
-42 AGIQEDK
+42 DGIQEDK

-106 TVVVNDGVD
+106 TVVVNDGID

-128 EEELQLQKE
+128 EEEELQLQKE
-137 QELQLLKGQECHD
+137 QECHD

-157 QNAELPQKAELSQ
+157 QNAEQPQK
-170 EEEHSQEVELNED
+170 
-183 LPQEEEL
+183 EEL
-190 SQEEEHSQE
+190 S
-199 VELNEELPQE
+199 QE
-209 AKKSQESLLDAELES
+209 AKKSQESLLDAELQS
-224 QEGGQKDELP
+224 QEGGQKDELS
-234 QEVNTPISEETVA
+234 QEANTPISEEMVA

-258 EDDIPETSEDNISQT
+258 EDDISETSEDNISQT
-273 SEDDIPETSEDD
+273 SD
-285 IPETSED
+285 
-292 NISQTSEDTISKTEE
+292 DTISKTEE
-307 NGIPEEVGMLISHL
+307 NGIPEEVGILISHL
-321 KENGS
+321 KENES
-326 AAEEIERVEEAK
+326 EAEEIERVEEAK
-338 VKEEAEAPKA
+338 VKEEAEVPKA
-348 AEAHVEKTP
+348 EEAHVEKTP
-357 AEEKIVVSQ
+357 AEAKVVVSQ
-366 SDVENKKQSEYDETL
+366 SNVENKKQPEYDETL

-390 RHHFVIPK
+390 HHHLVIPK
-398 YVVALVCVVFVA
+398 YVVALVSVVFVA

-441 QPQPKPKPKVVA
+441 QPQPKPKPTVVA
-453 PVDTAKSVASLDD
+453 PVDTAKSVASSDD
-466 KTDAENAPVNGAQAN
+466 KTDAENALANGAQAN
-481 NEQTDHSQLAM
+481 NEQTDHAQLAM

-513 EKASEYLN
+513 EKASVYLN

-540 VKSGQTLAGLSKL
+540 AKSGQTLAGLSKH

-566 NGCSEIKSGQKV
+566 NGCSEIKPGQKV

>member
-1 MEGRKMSKSS
+1 MEGRKMNKSS

-106 TVVVNDGVD
+106 TVVVNDGID

-128 EEELQLQKE
+128 EEEELQLQKE
-137 QELQLLKGQECHD
+137 QECHD

-157 QNAELPQKAELSQ
+157 QNAEQTQKEELSQ
-170 EEEHSQEVELNED
+170 GEEQPREEEHSQEVELNEN
-183 LPQEEEL
+183 L
-190 SQEEEHSQE
+190 SQEE
-199 VELNEELPQE
+199 
-209 AKKSQESLLDAELES
+209 KKSQESLLDAELQS
-224 QEGGQKDELP
+224 QEGGQKDELS

-258 EDDIPETSEDNISQT
+258 EDDISETSEDNISQT
-273 SEDDIPETSEDD
+273 SD
-285 IPETSED
+285 
-292 NISQTSEDTISKTEE
+292 DTISKTEE

-321 KENGS
+321 KKNES
-326 AAEEIERVEEAK
+326 EAEEIERVEEAK
-338 VKEEAEAPKA
+338 VKEEAGIPKA

-357 AEEKIVVSQ
+357 EEAKVVASQ
-366 SDVENKKQSEYDETL
+366 SNVENKKQPEYDETL

-390 RHHFVIPK
+390 RHHLVIPK
-398 YVVALVCVVFVA
+398 YVVALVSVVFVA

-453 PVDTAKSVASLDD
+453 PVDTAKSVASSDD
-466 KTDAENAPVNGAQAN
+466 KTDAENAQANGAQAN
-481 NEQTDHSQLAM
+481 NAQADHALLAM

-528 AYRIVGVEKTVT
+528 AYRIVGVEKNVT
-540 VKSGQTLAGLSKL
+540 AKSGQTLAGLSKL

-566 NGCSEIKSGQKV
+566 NGCSEIKPGQKV

>member
-1 MEGRKMSKSS
+1 MSKSS

-42 AGIQEDK
+42 DGIQEDK

-106 TVVVNDGVD
+106 TVVVNDGID

-128 EEELQLQKE
+128 EEEELQLQKE
-137 QELQLLKGQECHD
+137 QECHD
-150 EEVVQEE
+150 EEMVQEE
-157 QNAELPQKAELSQ
+157 QNAEQPQ
-170 EEEHSQEVELNED
+170 NED
-183 LPQEEEL
+183 LF
-190 SQEEEHSQE
+190 
-199 VELNEELPQE
+199 QE
-209 AKKSQESLLDAELES
+209 AKKSQESLLDAELQS
-224 QEGGQKDELP
+224 LEGGQKDELS

-258 EDDIPETSEDNISQT
+258 EDDISETSEDNISQT
-273 SEDDIPETSEDD
+273 SD
-285 IPETSED
+285 
-292 NISQTSEDTISKTEE
+292 DTISKTEE
-307 NGIPEEVGMLISHL
+307 NGIPEEVGILISHL
-321 KENGS
+321 KENES
-326 AAEEIERVEEAK
+326 EAEEIERVEEAK
-338 VKEEAEAPKA
+338 EEAEVPKA

-357 AEEKIVVSQ
+357 EEAKVVVSQ
-366 SDVENKKQSEYDETL
+366 SNVENKKQPEYDETL

-390 RHHFVIPK
+390 HHHLVIPK
-398 YVVALVCVVFVA
+398 YVVALVSVVFVA

-441 QPQPKPKPKVVA
+441 QPQPKPKPTVVA
-453 PVDTAKSVASLDD
+453 PVDTAKSVASSDD
-466 KTDAENAPVNGAQAN
+466 KTDAENALANGAQAN
-481 NEQTDHSQLAM
+481 NEQTDHAQLAM

-513 EKASEYLN
+513 EKASVYLN

-540 VKSGQTLAGLSKL
+540 AKSGQTLAGLSKL

-566 NGCSEIKSGQKV
+566 NGCSEIKPGQKV

>member
-42 AGIQEDK
+42 DGIQEDK

-106 TVVVNDGVD
+106 TVVVNDGID

-128 EEELQLQKE
+128 EEEELQLQKE
-137 QELQLLKGQECHD
+137 QECHD

-157 QNAELPQKAELSQ
+157 QNAEQPQKEELSQ
-170 EEEHSQEVELNED
+170 EEEQPREEEHSQEVELNED
-183 LPQEEEL
+183 L
-190 SQEEEHSQE
+190 S
-199 VELNEELPQE
+199 QE
-209 AKKSQESLLDAELES
+209 AKKSQESLLDAELQS
-224 QEGGQKDELP
+224 QEGGQKDELS
-234 QEVNTPISEETVA
+234 QEANTPISEETVA

-258 EDDIPETSEDNISQT
+258 EDDISETSEDNISQT
-273 SEDDIPETSEDD
+273 SD
-285 IPETSED
+285 
-292 NISQTSEDTISKTEE
+292 DTISKTEE

-321 KENGS
+321 KKNES
-326 AAEEIERVEEAK
+326 EAEEIEKVEETK
-338 VKEEAEAPKA
+338 VKEEAEVPKA

-357 AEEKIVVSQ
+357 EEAKVVVSQ
-366 SDVENKKQSEYDETL
+366 SNVENKKQPEYDETL

-390 RHHFVIPK
+390 HHHLVIPK
-398 YVVALVCVVFVA
+398 YVVALVSVVFVA

-453 PVDTAKSVASLDD
+453 PVDTAKSVASSDD
-466 KTDAENAPVNGAQAN
+466 KTDAANALANGAQAN
-481 NEQTDHSQLAM
+481 NEQTDHAQLAM

-513 EKASEYLN
+513 EKASVYLN

-540 VKSGQTLAGLSKL
+540 AKSGQTLAGLSKL

-566 NGCSEIKSGQKV
+566 NGCSEIKPGQKV

>member
-1 MEGRKMSKSS
+1 MEGRKMNKSS

-91 NILKEIINKPFAQFE
+91 NIMKEIINKPFAQFE

-128 EEELQLQKE
+128 EEELLLQKE
-137 QELQLLKGQECHD
+137 QERHD
-150 EEVVQEE
+150 DEVVLEE
-157 QNAELPQKAELSQ
+157 QNAEQPQELDQNVRQSREEEQSQENLPDAELQSQ
-170 EEEHSQEVELNED
+170 ENLPDAELQSQENLPDAEL
-183 LPQEEEL
+183 Q
-190 SQEEEHSQE
+190 SQENLSDAELQSQE
-199 VELNEELPQE
+199 NLPDAELQSQENLPDAELQSQE
-209 AKKSQESLLDAELES
+209 NLPDAELQSQDDGEKNDLSQESLLNEELT
-224 QEGGQKDELP
+224 QENNQKVEQP
-234 QEVNTPISEETVA
+234 QEVKSPISEENVA
-247 LSSELKNAEIS
+247 LSSELKNV
-258 EDDIPETSEDNISQT
+258 ETSADDF
-273 SEDDIPETSEDD
+273 SET
-285 IPETSED
+285 
-292 NISQTSEDTISKTEE
+292 
-307 NGIPEEVGMLISHL
+307 
-321 KENGS
+321 
-326 AAEEIERVEEAK
+326 
-338 VKEEAEAPKA
+338 
-348 AEAHVEKTP
+348 
-357 AEEKIVVSQ
+357 
-366 SDVENKKQSEYDETL
+366 
-381 DEDEAYASD
+381 YASD
-390 RHHFVIPK
+390 RHHLVIPK

-418 AFIYGKMQARQ
+418 AFTYGKMQARQ
-429 EQMEMQLKAIKP
+429 EQMEMQLKATQSQSKP
-441 QPQPKPKPKVVA
+441 VA
-453 PVDTAKSVASLDD
+453 AVPVDTAKSVASSDEKDLSAKMDVES
-466 KTDAENAPVNGAQAN
+466 AQANGAQAN
-481 NEQTDHSQLAM
+481 NAQTDHAQLAM

-540 VKSGQTLAGLSKL
+540 AKSGQTLAGLSKL

-566 NGCSEIKSGQKV
+566 NGCSEIKTGQKV

>member
-1 MEGRKMSKSS
+1 MSKSS

-42 AGIQEDK
+42 DGIQEDK

-106 TVVVNDGVD
+106 TVVVNDGID

-128 EEELQLQKE
+128 EEEELQLQKE
-137 QELQLLKGQECHD
+137 QECHD

-157 QNAELPQKAELSQ
+157 QNAEQPQKEELSQ
-170 EEEHSQEVELNED
+170 VEEQPREENLSQEVELNED
-183 LPQEEEL
+183 L
-190 SQEEEHSQE
+190 S
-199 VELNEELPQE
+199 QE
-209 AKKSQESLLDAELES
+209 AKKSQESLLDAELQS
-224 QEGGQKDELP
+224 QEGGQKDDLS
-234 QEVNTPISEETVA
+234 QEANIPISEETVA

-258 EDDIPETSEDNISQT
+258 EDDISETSEDNISQT
-273 SEDDIPETSEDD
+273 SD
-285 IPETSED
+285 
-292 NISQTSEDTISKTEE
+292 DTISKTEE

-321 KENGS
+321 KKNES
-326 AAEEIERVEEAK
+326 EAEEIEKVEETK
-338 VKEEAEAPKA
+338 VKEEAEVPKA

-357 AEEKIVVSQ
+357 EEAKVVVSQ
-366 SDVENKKQSEYDETL
+366 SNVENKKQPEYDETL

-390 RHHFVIPK
+390 HHHLVIPK
-398 YVVALVCVVFVA
+398 YVVALVSVVFVA

-453 PVDTAKSVASLDD
+453 PVDTAKSVASSDD
-466 KTDAENAPVNGAQAN
+466 KTDAANALANGAQAN
-481 NEQTDHSQLAM
+481 NEQTDHAQLAM

-513 EKASEYLN
+513 EKASVYLN

-540 VKSGQTLAGLSKL
+540 AKSGQTLAGLSKL

-566 NGCSEIKSGQKV
+566 NGCSEIKPGQKV

>member
-42 AGIQEDK
+42 DGIQEDK

-106 TVVVNDGVD
+106 TVVVNDGID

-128 EEELQLQKE
+128 EEEELQLQKE
-137 QELQLLKGQECHD
+137 QECHDEKEQECHD

-157 QNAELPQKAELSQ
+157 QNAEQPQK
-170 EEEHSQEVELNED
+170 ED
-183 LPQEEEL
+183 L
-190 SQEEEHSQE
+190 S
-199 VELNEELPQE
+199 QE
-209 AKKSQESLLDAELES
+209 AKKSQESLLDAELQS
-224 QEGGQKDELP
+224 QEGGQKDELS

-258 EDDIPETSEDNISQT
+258 EDDISETSEDNISQT
-273 SEDDIPETSEDD
+273 SD
-285 IPETSED
+285 
-292 NISQTSEDTISKTEE
+292 DTISKTEE

-321 KENGS
+321 KENES
-326 AAEEIERVEEAK
+326 EAEEIERVEEAK
-338 VKEEAEAPKA
+338 VKEEAEVPKA

-357 AEEKIVVSQ
+357 AEAKVVVSQ
-366 SDVENKKQSEYDETL
+366 SNVENKKQPEYDETL

-390 RHHFVIPK
+390 HHHLVIPK
-398 YVVALVCVVFVA
+398 YVVALVSVVFVA

-441 QPQPKPKPKVVA
+441 QPQPKPKPTVVA
-453 PVDTAKSVASLDD
+453 PVDTAKSVASSDD
-466 KTDAENAPVNGAQAN
+466 KTDAENALVNGAQAN
-481 NEQTDHSQLAM
+481 NEQTDHAQLAM

-505 ANNAVKMA
+505 ANNALKMA
-513 EKASEYLN
+513 EKASVYLN

-540 VKSGQTLAGLSKL
+540 AKSGQTLAGLSKL

-566 NGCSEIKSGQKV
+566 NGCSEIKPGQKV

>member
-42 AGIQEDK
+42 DGIQEDK

-91 NILKEIINKPFAQFE
+91 NILKEIVNKPFAQFE
-106 TVVVNDGVD
+106 TVVVNDGID

-128 EEELQLQKE
+128 EEEELQLQKE
-137 QELQLLKGQECHD
+137 QECHD

-157 QNAELPQKAELSQ
+157 QNAEQPQK
-170 EEEHSQEVELNED
+170 
-183 LPQEEEL
+183 EEL
-190 SQEEEHSQE
+190 SQEEEQPREEEYSQK
-199 VELNEELPQE
+199 VELNENLSQE
-209 AKKSQESLLDAELES
+209 AKKSQESLLDAELQS
-224 QEGGQKDELP
+224 QEGGQKDELS
-234 QEVNTPISEETVA
+234 QEANTPISEEMVA

-258 EDDIPETSEDNISQT
+258 EDDISETSEDNISQT
-273 SEDDIPETSEDD
+273 SD
-285 IPETSED
+285 
-292 NISQTSEDTISKTEE
+292 DTISKTEE

-321 KENGS
+321 KKNES
-326 AAEEIERVEEAK
+326 EAEEIERVEEAK
-338 VKEEAEAPKA
+338 VKEEAGVPKA

-357 AEEKIVVSQ
+357 EEAKVVASQ
-366 SDVENKKQSEYDETL
+366 SNVENKKQPEYDETL

-390 RHHFVIPK
+390 HHHLVIPK
-398 YVVALVCVVFVA
+398 YVVALVSVVFVA

-453 PVDTAKSVASLDD
+453 PVDTAKSVASSDD
-466 KTDAENAPVNGAQAN
+466 KTDAANALANGAQAN
-481 NEQTDHSQLAM
+481 NEQTDHAQLAM

-513 EKASEYLN
+513 EKASVYLN

-540 VKSGQTLAGLSKL
+540 AKSGQTLAGLSKL

-566 NGCSEIKSGQKV
+566 NGCSEIKPGQKV

>member
-42 AGIQEDK
+42 DGIQEDK

-106 TVVVNDGVD
+106 TVVVNDGID

-128 EEELQLQKE
+128 EEEELQLQKE
-137 QELQLLKGQECHD
+137 QECHD

-157 QNAELPQKAELSQ
+157 QNAELPQKEDLSQ
-170 EEEHSQEVELNED
+170 EEEQPREEEHSQEVELNED
-183 LPQEEEL
+183 L
-190 SQEEEHSQE
+190 S
-199 VELNEELPQE
+199 QE
-209 AKKSQESLLDAELES
+209 AKKSQESLLDAELQS
-224 QEGGQKDELP
+224 QEGGQKDELS

-258 EDDIPETSEDNISQT
+258 EDDISETSEDNISQT
-273 SEDDIPETSEDD
+273 SD
-285 IPETSED
+285 
-292 NISQTSEDTISKTEE
+292 DTISKTEE

-321 KENGS
+321 KKNES
-326 AAEEIERVEEAK
+326 EAEEIERVEEAK
-338 VKEEAEAPKA
+338 VKEEAGVPKA

-357 AEEKIVVSQ
+357 EEAKVVASQ
-366 SDVENKKQSEYDETL
+366 SNVENKKQPEYDETL

-390 RHHFVIPK
+390 RHHLVIPK
-398 YVVALVCVVFVA
+398 YVVALVSVVFVA

-441 QPQPKPKPKVVA
+441 QPQPKPKPTVVA
-453 PVDTAKSVASLDD
+453 PVDTAKSVASSDD
-466 KTDAENAPVNGAQAN
+466 KTDAENVLANGAQAN
-481 NEQTDHSQLAM
+481 NEQTDHAQLAM

-513 EKASEYLN
+513 EKASVYLN

-540 VKSGQTLAGLSKL
+540 AKSGQTLAGLSKL

-566 NGCSEIKSGQKV
+566 NGCSEIKPGQKV

>member
-42 AGIQEDK
+42 DGIQEDK

-106 TVVVNDGVD
+106 TVVVNDGID

-128 EEELQLQKE
+128 EEEELQLQKE
-137 QELQLLKGQECHD
+137 QECHD

-157 QNAELPQKAELSQ
+157 QNAELPQKEELFQ
-170 EEEHSQEVELNED
+170 EEEQPREEEHSQEFELNED
-183 LPQEEEL
+183 L
-190 SQEEEHSQE
+190 S
-199 VELNEELPQE
+199 QE
-209 AKKSQESLLDAELES
+209 AKKSQESLLDAELQS
-224 QEGGQKDELP
+224 QEGGQKDELSR
-234 QEVNTPISEETVA
+234 EVNTPISEETVA

-258 EDDIPETSEDNISQT
+258 EDDISETSEDNISQT
-273 SEDDIPETSEDD
+273 SD
-285 IPETSED
+285 
-292 NISQTSEDTISKTEE
+292 DTISKTEE

-321 KENGS
+321 KKNES
-326 AAEEIERVEEAK
+326 EAEEIERVEEAK
-338 VKEEAEAPKA
+338 VKEEAEVPKA

-357 AEEKIVVSQ
+357 AEAKVVASQ
-366 SDVENKKQSEYDETL
+366 SNVEDKKQPEYAETL

-390 RHHFVIPK
+390 HHHLVIPK
-398 YVVALVCVVFVA
+398 YVVALVSVVFVA

-441 QPQPKPKPKVVA
+441 QPQPKPKPTVVA
-453 PVDTAKSVASLDD
+453 PVDTAKSVASSDD
-466 KTDAENAPVNGAQAN
+466 KTDAENVLANGAQAN
-481 NEQTDHSQLAM
+481 NEQTDHAQLAM

-513 EKASEYLN
+513 EKASVYLN

-528 AYRIVGVEKTVT
+528 AYRIVGVEKTMT
-540 VKSGQTLAGLSKL
+540 AKSGQTLAGLSKL

-566 NGCSEIKSGQKV
+566 NGCSEIKPGQKV

>member
-42 AGIQEDK
+42 DGIQEDK

-106 TVVVNDGVD
+106 TVVVNDGID

-128 EEELQLQKE
+128 EEEELQLQKE
-137 QELQLLKGQECHD
+137 QECHD

-157 QNAELPQKAELSQ
+157 QNAELPQKEDLSQ
-170 EEEHSQEVELNED
+170 EEEQPREEEHSQEVELNED
-183 LPQEEEL
+183 L
-190 SQEEEHSQE
+190 S
-199 VELNEELPQE
+199 QE
-209 AKKSQESLLDAELES
+209 AKKSQESLLDAELQS
-224 QEGGQKDELP
+224 QEGGQKDELS

-258 EDDIPETSEDNISQT
+258 EDDISETSEDNISQT
-273 SEDDIPETSEDD
+273 SD
-285 IPETSED
+285 
-292 NISQTSEDTISKTEE
+292 DTISKTEE

-321 KENGS
+321 KKNES
-326 AAEEIERVEEAK
+326 EAEEIERVEEAK
-338 VKEEAEAPKA
+338 VKEEAGIPKA

-357 AEEKIVVSQ
+357 EEAKVVASQ
-366 SDVENKKQSEYDETL
+366 SNVENKKQPEYDETL

-390 RHHFVIPK
+390 RHHLVIPK
-398 YVVALVCVVFVA
+398 YVVALVSVVFVA

-453 PVDTAKSVASLDD
+453 PVDTAKSVASSDD
-466 KTDAENAPVNGAQAN
+466 KTDAENALANGAQAN
-481 NEQTDHSQLAM
+481 NEQTDHAQLAM

-513 EKASEYLN
+513 EKASVYLN

-540 VKSGQTLAGLSKL
+540 AKSGQTLAGLSKL

-566 NGCSEIKSGQKV
+566 NGCSEIKPGQKV